1 MKRIILTLVAIV
13 FATSTAFA
21 ERYVMVTHGEGN
33 DPFWPVVQKGGED
46 AARAIGA
53 DFEYIYNP
61 SADMADMAS
70 SIQAAAAT
78 SPDGMVISLPDPD
91 SLGPAI
97 KAAVA
102 AGVQVITMNSGLES
116 SASLGALMHVGQ
128 PEYLAGQ
135 SAGARAKAEGA
146 TKALC
151 MIQEAY
157 NTALVDRCEGYG
169 ESVPMEFTD
178 TTSDPATIQTRA
190 TAALQS
196 NPDVDAILSVGPH
209 VCDAVSKAL
218 DDLGM
223 TVHHSCFDLSPAVMD
238 LINAGKVAFT
248 IDQQQRLQGYLPII
262 VLHLYNNGAGLL
274 PGANIPSG
282 PGFVD
287 KSNATSVAALAGIDR

>member
-1 MKRIILTLVAIV
+1 MTLIAVV
-13 FATSTAFA
+13 FATSAAFA

-102 AGVQVITMNSGLES
+102 AGVPVITMNSGLES

-169 ESVPMEFTD
+169 EAVPMEFTD

-190 TAALQS
+190 TAALQANS
-196 NPDVDAILSVGPH
+196 DVDAILSVGPH

-248 IDQQQRLQGYLPII
+248 IDQQQRLQGYVPII
-262 VLHLYNNGAGLL
+262 VLHLYNTGAGLL

-287 KSNATSVAALAGIDR
+287 KSNASSVAALAGIDR